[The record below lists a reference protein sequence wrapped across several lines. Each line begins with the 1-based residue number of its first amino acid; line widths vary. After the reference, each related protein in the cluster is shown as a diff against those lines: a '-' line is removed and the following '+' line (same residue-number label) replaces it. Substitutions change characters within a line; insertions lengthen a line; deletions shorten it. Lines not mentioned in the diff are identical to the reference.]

1 PVGLITDIYYLNY
14 LPEMFRFH
22 FNAHNLIVYGKEK
35 DRYLI
40 SDSILEIPVAVDGE
54 SLARARFGTGF
65 MSTRGKM
72 YHIKNLS
79 AQVDLAPAIKEGI
92 RLASNRILNKPLP
105 WAGIKGMHL
114 LAERI
119 KKYPKKLTPE
129 QNTLY
134 LSNIVRMQEV
144 VGTGGSGYRFLY
156 ADFLKEAGE
165 YLQSD

>member
-1 PVGLITDIYYLNY
+1 
-14 LPEMFRFH
+14 
-22 FNAHNLIVYGKEK
+22 
-35 DRYLI
+35 
-40 SDSILEIPVAVDGE
+40 
-54 SLARARFGTGF
+54 

-165 YLQSD
+165 YLQSDALIKMASRMKDIAFRWREFASKAARLAKSRSDSNFSHQDLGALLHQIADLEKAFFTELKSIVK